1 MRFVVGSHS
10 FVLAFLLSFGP
21 GATAQIARPVTPL
34 TLNGEPHTT
43 QVPSYATLN
52 TPQCDNSGV
61 VYLRYAVAGSGSYSS
76 RVARVESDGTTET
89 ISLAPLPDTQGDPHV
104 FSFAAT
110 DDTSIY
116 EIQRAESSDSSSHAK
131 SAIEYVRFDSD
142 GSVRSHATFNKE
154 FIPSMLL
161 PLPDGD
167 FFASGVTLHRG
178 ADSVAETSVAG
189 IFGPNA
195 QFQHSLRNDPSL
207 MKTAVASRQEPP
219 DSKDFVLEGNIAKL
233 GDDGNIYVLLADEH
247 AKIAV
252 VRQSGNVVRQ
262 ITLHEPFEVSVANN
276 LWASGN
282 RLLVSY
288 EGETADPKDS
298 HIYVLY
304 DALSGEVVR
313 VYRPEFS
320 GTPACFEDG
329 QTLSVLLPQSSS
341 GNMAIA
347 TADLQ

>member
-1 MRFVVGSHS
+1 M
-10 FVLAFLLSFGP
+10 FGP
-21 GATAQIARPVTPL
+21 GATAQIAQPVTPL

-52 TPQCDNSGV
+52 IPQCDNSGV
-61 VYLRYAVAGSGSYSS
+61 MYLQYAVANSGSYSS
-76 RVARVESDGTTET
+76 RVARVETDGTTQT

-104 FSFAAT
+104 FSFAAA

-131 SAIEYVRFDSD
+131 SAIQYVRFDSD
-142 GSVRSHATFNKE
+142 GSVRSHAAFAKE

-167 FFASGVTLHRG
+167 FFAAGVTLQRG

-189 IFGPNA
+189 IFGPDA
-195 QFQHSLRNDPSL
+195 QFQRSLRNDASL
-207 MKTAVASRQEPP
+207 MKSSAAASQEPP
-219 DSKDFVLEGNIAKL
+219 DSKDFVLQGDIAKL
-233 GDDGNIYVLLADEH
+233 GDDGNIYVLLAGEH
-247 AKIAV
+247 AKVAV
-252 VRQSGNVVRQ
+252 VRQSGSVARQ
-262 ITLHEPFEVSVANN
+262 IVLHEPFQVSVANN

-288 EGETADPKDS
+288 EGETDDPKDS

-304 DALSGEVVR
+304 DAQSGDVVR